1 MSISPQVVS
10 VPLPIDLR
18 SLLSSSRLGKC
29 HIWQDASSGHP
40 SDLPTSVHVSSPQ
53 FSFAFSFPPR
63 TSSESAMGPLPEGP
77 PGLSRLPRD
86 QTPDV
91 ARPHLQEAPLA
102 TPPESQRL
110 VDPEGG

>member
-1 MSISPQVVS
+1 
-10 VPLPIDLR
+10 
-18 SLLSSSRLGKC
+18 
-29 HIWQDASSGHP
+29 
-40 SDLPTSVHVSSPQ
+40 
-53 FSFAFSFPPR
+53 
-63 TSSESAMGPLPEGP
+63 MGPLPEGP

-91 ARPHLQEAPLA
+91 ARPHFQEAPLA